1 MEVHAHSWVT
11 TDCHRVT
18 DQFLAYCTAQKRSIL
33 VTILL
38 LLKKDLDN
46 IGVFVKFE
54 MYQMFVLYYT
64 LIFLIILPIL

>member
-1 MEVHAHSWVT
+1 M
-11 TDCHRVT
+11 
-18 DQFLAYCTAQKRSIL
+18 
-33 VTILL
+33 TILL

-54 MYQMFVLYYT
+54 IYQMFVLYYT